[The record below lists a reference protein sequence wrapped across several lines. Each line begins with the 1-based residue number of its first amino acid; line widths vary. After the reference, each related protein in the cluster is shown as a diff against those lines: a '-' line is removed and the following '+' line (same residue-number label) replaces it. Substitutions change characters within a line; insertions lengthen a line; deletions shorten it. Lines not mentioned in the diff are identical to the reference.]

1 MNVLLTGGAGYIGST
16 LCEFLLK
23 ENYKVKVVDTFNY
36 GFDSL
41 NSYMHNPNFSVE
53 KVDVRNFEKI
63 KQLLKKQDV
72 IIPLA
77 ALVGA
82 PLCNFKPKE
91 AEEINF
97 NSIQNIINSISKDQM
112 LIYPTTNSG
121 YGVSENQQFCTEDSP
136 LNPISIYGVTKVKAE
151 EVVKEFESHISF
163 RLATVFGCSP
173 RMRLDLLVND
183 FVYKSIFDKYVVL
196 FEGHFKRNYIHIRD
210 VCGAMVFAIKNFNNL
225 KNQTFNLGL
234 STANLSKLELC
245 EEIKKINK
253 EFTIISSEFGKDIDK
268 RNYIVSNEK
277 IEKAGFKTKYTLQD
291 GIKELSNFFKIFLP
305 NEKMRNF

>member
-1 MNVLLTGGAGYIGST
+1 
-16 LCEFLLK
+16 
-23 ENYKVKVVDTFNY
+23 
-36 GFDSL
+36 
-41 NSYMHNPNFSVE
+41 
-53 KVDVRNFEKI
+53 
-63 KQLLKKQDV
+63 
-72 IIPLA
+72 
-77 ALVGA
+77 
-82 PLCNFKPKE
+82 
-91 AEEINF
+91 
-97 NSIQNIINSISKDQM
+97 
-112 LIYPTTNSG
+112 
-121 YGVSENQQFCTEDSP
+121 
-136 LNPISIYGVTKVKAE
+136 
-151 EVVKEFESHISF
+151 
-163 RLATVFGCSP
+163 
-173 RMRLDLLVND
+173 MRLDLLVND

-234 STANLSKLELC
+234 STANLSKLQLC

-291 GIKELSNFFKIFLP
+291 GIKELSNFFKVFLP

>member
-1 MNVLLTGGAGYIGST
+1 
-16 LCEFLLK
+16 
-23 ENYKVKVVDTFNY
+23 
-36 GFDSL
+36 
-41 NSYMHNPNFSVE
+41 
-53 KVDVRNFEKI
+53 
-63 KQLLKKQDV
+63 
-72 IIPLA
+72 
-77 ALVGA
+77 
-82 PLCNFKPKE
+82 
-91 AEEINF
+91 
-97 NSIQNIINSISKDQM
+97 
-112 LIYPTTNSG
+112 
-121 YGVSENQQFCTEDSP
+121 
-136 LNPISIYGVTKVKAE
+136 
-151 EVVKEFESHISF
+151 
-163 RLATVFGCSP
+163 
-173 RMRLDLLVND
+173 MRLDLLVND